1 VQGLLGKQVEV
12 DKKVEVDKP
21 VEVDSNW
28 LFCS

>member
-12 DKKVEVDKP
+12 DKVEVDKP

-28 LFCS
+28 LFYS